1 MTSDPAQGPAR
12 AILRAGFLLPAAGL
26 ALSFIPGVPVAL
38 GWTLLGAACPFLLA
52 FWWMGRPPVA
62 QASVRQD
69 APAAEP
75 APAAPPHPS
84 ARLLQ
89 LSRHAFVH
97 IDEQNRIDWANPA
110 AIELFGL
117 PAQLPVGAER
127 FIPEFQT
134 MSTSPQSEVLK
145 SPDCFEDVLRVVR
158 VEDDPEGTRGI
169 GFWLVIDEIR
179 NVSAWVENS
188 REIPALPVVVEE
200 PVQDAH
206 LYDRLRVEMWRMFSQ
221 DAPENRS
228 AILKILNLL
237 GPGIGLNRVNYYEM
251 QPDQS
256 MICQSEWCAANQKS
270 SVGLV
275 LPSFIVKPFLTE
287 DFYVCNPQTVMNAL
301 PAIVRPLAKPILW
314 GIFHTYAIETVI
326 ACPIKLDNAFEG
338 ALMLCIGKEQPQPM
352 RLSTIEGGL
361 KTLLEDAR
369 QLVGHTVYR
378 MRIEESRRRT
388 QDALR
393 DSETKYRNI
402 FESLHDVY
410 YRTDIGGR
418 ITLISPSCIR
428 VFGFRPE
435 EMAGRNLL
443 QDLYVNREKRIEFL
457 ERLDT
462 DGRVVEFETLMKT
475 KSGAEIWAS
484 TNANYY
490 VDENNNVLGVE
501 GMLRDI
507 TERKNLEDQLI
518 RAERM
523 AAVGT
528 LAGGVAHE
536 FNNINLAILGFAE
549 LGLMRNGLEEEAL
562 HYFRVI
568 RKSALRAK
576 NITSNLLT
584 FAGSTLGKMTAGN
597 VVSVLDDT
605 LMMIKHELSTSGITV
620 EKRYQD
626 VPDTFMDASQIG
638 QVFLNI
644 LINAQH
650 ALIDRPE
657 KKIILE
663 TAQEGAFV
671 AVSIT
676 DTGCGIPP
684 EHIKRI
690 FSPFFTTKGEHAQ
703 GDAPMAKVRGTG
715 LGLSVSHSIV
725 QNHRGSIVLQ
735 SRVNEGTT
743 FTVMLPASKT
753 LRKTESTPATRTVE
767 PFVQL
772 KILILD
778 DEEDLRALMSS
789 YLTKQGHVTRDTDDG
804 TDALNLLRK
813 ERFDLALVDLQ
824 MPAMS
829 GLEFIERLAALP
841 RDHRPKLIVASG
853 QEVTQD
859 LRSDLVSAVLT
870 KPFRLAEVASAISTA
885 ILHPQRE

>member
-1 MTSDPAQGPAR
+1 M
-12 AILRAGFLLPAAGL
+12 
-26 ALSFIPGVPVAL
+26 VPVFI
-38 GWTLLGAACPFLLA
+38 LLFGAGIGVGIL
-52 FWWMGRPPVA
+52 WGRSRSTA
-62 QASVRQD
+62 RRASVKAGTGPSALQ
-69 APAAEP
+69 
-75 APAAPPHPS
+75 PHPPKEQEPQPS
-84 ARLLQ
+84 TVLLQ

-97 IDEQNRIDWANPA
+97 VDTQERIDWANGA
-110 AIELFGL
+110 ATELFKL
-117 PAQLPVGAER
+117 PSTLPVAAEG
-127 FIPEFQT
+127 FIPDYRNVA
-134 MSTSPQSEVLK
+134 SSAHSEVLK
-145 SPDCFEDVLRVVR
+145 SPDCFDTVLRVVR
-158 VEDDPEGTRGI
+158 VRDQGDDIDDTGAAGPGR
-169 GFWLVIDEIR
+169 FWLVIDEIR

-188 REIPALPVVVEE
+188 REIPALPPEVEE
-200 PVQDAH
+200 RPSENH

-237 GPGIGLNRVNYYEM
+237 GPGIGLSRINFYEI

-256 MICQSEWCAANQKS
+256 MICQSEWCAPNQKS

-275 LPSFIVKPFLTE
+275 LPSFIVKPFLSE
-287 DFYVCNPQTVMNAL
+287 EFFVCTPPSVMQSL

-314 GIFHTYAIETVI
+314 GIYHTYSIETVI
-326 ACPIKLDNAFEG
+326 ACPIKIDNTFEG
-338 ALMLCIGKEQPQPM
+338 ALMLCIGRDQPDSSQFS
-352 RLSTIEGGL
+352 RIDGALRS
-361 KTLLEDAR
+361 LLEDAR
-369 QLVGHTVYR
+369 QLIGHTMYR
-378 MRIEESRRRT
+378 LRIEESRRRT

-393 DSETKYRNI
+393 ESETKYRNI

-418 ITLISPSCIR
+418 ITLISPSCQQ
-428 VFGFRPE
+428 VFGYRPE
-435 EMAGRNLL
+435 EMTGRNLL
-443 QDLYVNREKRIEFL
+443 QDLYIKREKRVEFL
-457 ERLDT
+457 ERIDT
-462 DGRVVEFETLMKT
+462 DGRVLEFESLMKN
-475 KSGAEIWAS
+475 KSGAEIWVS

-501 GMLRDI
+501 GMMRDI

-584 FAGSTLGKMTAGN
+584 FAGSTMGRVSSGN
-597 VVSVLDDT
+597 VTTVLDDT
-605 LMMIKHELSTSGITV
+605 LQMMKHELSTSGITL
-620 EKRYQD
+620 EKNYQE
-626 VPDTFMDASQIG
+626 VPDTFMDSSQIG

-657 KKIILE
+657 KKITLE
-663 TAQEGAFV
+663 TSHEGEFV
-671 AVSIT
+671 SVSIT

-690 FSPFFTTKGEHAQ
+690 FSPFFTTKGEHAK
-703 GDAPMAKVRGTG
+703 GDAPMATVRGTG

-725 QNHRGSIVLQ
+725 QNHRGSIELQ

-743 FTVMLPASKT
+743 FTVKLPASKT
-753 LRKTESTPATRTVE
+753 VRKTESTPATRVIE

-778 DEEDLRALMSS
+778 DEEDLRALLSS
-789 YLTKQGHVTRDTDDG
+789 YLQKQGHVARDTDDG
-804 TDALNLLRK
+804 TDALAMLRK

-829 GLEFIERLAALP
+829 GREFIDRLAALP
-841 RDHRPKLIVASG
+841 RDHRPKLIVVSG
-853 QEVTQD
+853 HDVPTSLE
-859 LRSDLVSAVLT
+859 SDLVSAVLT
-870 KPFRLAEVASAISTA
+870 KPFRLAEVASAISA
-885 ILHPQRE
+885 AFLHPHRE